1 MNIHQIL
8 EEYDSLFGKK
18 TLDEIEVYLYEKIGE
33 AVKEQD
39 DAAIITFLNEMI
51 GLCRD
56 TSQKDKAIAYCEQL
70 KKLMVYMKLEG
81 TRDYA
86 TSMQNIA
93 NAYRAF
99 GFWDDAEE
107 AYKIIEKTYEAYL
120 DKGDYLWASMYNNWG
135 LLYQEK
141 NDFSNAVQMLEKAL
155 ELIIQIPDN
164 EIKVAIT
171 KTNLANSL
179 FGLKTDEALK
189 KGYVYLTEA
198 LEIFTEDGERDFHY
212 GAALVAMGDYFI
224 YNKQYK
230 SAKAYY
236 QKGIVEILIHT
247 GKTEFYNRVVEKYD
261 NAVAMMNTSNN
272 KSNKWK
278 NNLELSR
285 KFYEEHGKNMIH
297 KLFPEYESRI
307 AVGMVGEGSDCYGF
321 DDVISTDHD
330 YAIGFCMWLTK
341 EDMDAI
347 GSELQEAYE
356 KLILEHSE
364 SDSKNTRLDIR
375 RGVFE
380 LEEFYGHKNETI
392 CEQEKD
398 VSNDSD
404 INGVYA
410 YCAQDYKLSQM
421 VNGKVFRDDLGLFTE
436 KRNELLKYYPE
447 DLWRRKLANYLHE
460 FSQYGQS
467 NYARMMARQDYL
479 TANLCIS
486 KAIESAMDIAYVLIK
501 EYAPYYKWKRKG
513 LEKSGKMRDILWI
526 CEELSKLPCQEKAWE
541 NKTYNA
547 TSLNADDKCI
557 VLIETLA
564 RIILDKLREL
574 ELVKGK
580 DAFLENYIGQ
590 ILEGDTKLTDKML
603 EKDIQMSDEISNG
616 NKQVL
621 DEIVEGNTQMP
632 DEIIERNKQLIN
644 KIVELEWKQFDKV
657 KNEGGRASCQDD
669 YATFSIM
676 RKSQY
681 LTWSEELLCR
691 YYNDL
696 QDAWQNGWNLITE
709 KYARMMKSTA
719 PEKYAEL
726 EDKLPVRSEERE
738 KIMEE
743 IVKIQVSWMEEFA
756 SKYPNM
762 AVNAR
767 TIHTYEDNEFDT
779 SYETYLRGELGT
791 YSEETFVLYGRFIA
805 GLIQEGKNLAYET
818 MNNTAKFYGYE
829 SVEDA
834 EEKIGCME

>member
-39 DAAIITFLNEMI
+39 DAAIITLLNEMI

-70 KKLMVYMKLEG
+70 KKLMAYMKLEG

-164 EIKVAIT
+164 EIKIAIT

-189 KGYVYLTEA
+189 KGYAYLTEA

-261 NAVAMMNTSNN
+261 NAVDMMNTSNN

-307 AVGMVGEGSDCYGF
+307 AVGMAGEGSDCYGF

-364 SDSKNTRLDIR
+364 SDSKNTRLEIR

-380 LEEFYGHKNETI
+380 IEEFYSHKNKKI
-392 CEQEKD
+392 CEQEKEGICNQEHRRI
-398 VSNDSD
+398 SNKETD
-404 INGVYA
+404 ISYSSEKYENYLRDTQE
-410 YCAQDYKLSQM
+410 YRLSEM
-421 VNGKVFRDDLGLFTE
+421 VNGEVFKDDLGLFTE

-486 KAIESAMDIAYVLIK
+486 KAIESSMDIAYVLIK

-541 NKTYNA
+541 NKTYSA
-547 TSLNADDKCI
+547 TSLNVDDKSI
-557 VLIETLA
+557 VLMETLA

-574 ELVKGK
+574 KLVKGK

-590 ILEGDTKLTDKML
+590 ILEGD
-603 EKDIQMSDEISNG
+603 
-616 NKQVL
+616 
-621 DEIVEGNTQMP
+621 
-632 DEIIERNKQLIN
+632 KQLID

-681 LTWSEELLCR
+681 LTWSEELLCS

-726 EDKLPVRSEERE
+726 EDKLPIRSEERE

-834 EEKIGCME
+834 EEKISYV

>member
-39 DAAIITFLNEMI
+39 DAAIITLLNEMI

-70 KKLMVYMKLEG
+70 KKLMAYMKLEG

-99 GFWDDAEE
+99 GFWDDAKE

-164 EIKVAIT
+164 EIKIAIT

-189 KGYVYLTEA
+189 KGYAYLTEA

-261 NAVAMMNTSNN
+261 NAVDMMNTSNN

-278 NNLELSR
+278 NNLKLSR

-307 AVGMVGEGSDCYGF
+307 AVGMAGEGSDCYGF

-364 SDSKNTRLDIR
+364 SDSKNTRLEIR

-380 LEEFYGHKNETI
+380 IEEFYSHKNKKI
-392 CEQEKD
+392 CEQEKEGICNQEYRRI
-398 VSNDSD
+398 SNKETD
-404 INGVYA
+404 ISYSSEKYENYL
-410 YCAQDYKLSQM
+410 QDTQEYRLSEM
-421 VNGKVFRDDLGLFTE
+421 VNGEVFRDDLGLFTE

-541 NKTYNA
+541 NKTYSA

-557 VLIETLA
+557 VLMETLA
-564 RIILDKLREL
+564 HIILDKLREL
-574 ELVKGK
+574 KLVKGK
-580 DAFLENYIGQ
+580 DAFLEKYIGQ
-590 ILEGDTKLTDKML
+590 ILEGDTH
-603 EKDIQMSDEISNG
+603 
-616 NKQVL
+616 
-621 DEIVEGNTQMP
+621 
-632 DEIIERNKQLIN
+632 LID

-669 YATFSIM
+669 FATFSIM

-681 LTWSEELLCR
+681 LTWSEELLCS

-696 QDAWQNGWNLITE
+696 LDAWQNGWNLITE

-726 EDKLPVRSEERE
+726 EDKLPIRSEERE

-834 EEKIGCME
+834 EEKISYV